1 MGNLRCTAIALEGN
15 KRFGVEERWPYLTDI
30 SIDNNKLRLGTRVL
44 VNGLKSVHYQRY
56 NGLAGRIVKH
66 PREGHPAF
74 VRKPKGPEKF
84 LLTVLVQ
91 FDDPVVAGKSSVILE
106 PRFLIAYDKENTC
119 EQQVVATAGAFGEGA

>member
-1 MGNLRCTAIALEGN
+1 MGI
-15 KRFGVEERWPYLTDI
+15 EERWPYLTDVSVESTI
-30 SIDNNKLRLGTRVL
+30 LRLGTRIL
-44 VNGLKSVHYQRY
+44 VHGLKSEQYQRY
-56 NGLAGRIVKH
+56 NGLSGRIVKH

-91 FDDPVVAGKSSVILE
+91 FDDPVVAGKPSVILE
-106 PRFLIAYDKENTC
+106 PRFLTAYDKENTC